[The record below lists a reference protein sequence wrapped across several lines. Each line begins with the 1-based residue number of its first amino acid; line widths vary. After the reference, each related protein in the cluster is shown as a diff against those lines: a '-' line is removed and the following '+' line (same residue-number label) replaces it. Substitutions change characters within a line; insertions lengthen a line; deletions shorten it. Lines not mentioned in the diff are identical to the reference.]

1 VSEIKL
7 VNGLREIERMLRKLM
22 AVLLFGSSIYLTG
35 CTTIDVGNVGIEV
48 SKMGPSRGVQDV
60 TIKSGLVF
68 YNPITTTIKEYPYSV
83 KRVVWTH
90 DVNEGNPR
98 DESITFTTSN
108 SAVVNCDVAS
118 SIQLAVNSAPYFTF
132 RADDFNSFVDGF
144 YRDAVRKQMNNV
156 AGKYTVEQVMGDNG
170 KMIDDVEAAVQKQMN
185 PYGITVTN
193 LSFTGACRPPDAVM
207 QSINAKLAQE
217 QRALQTQNEIAQVE
231 AEAKKRE
238 ADAQGIAQ
246 SNLIMAQ
253 ADATANKLRSE
264 SLTPAI
270 LQLEAIK
277 RWDGHL
283 SQVSG
288 GGSNLINIK

>member
-1 VSEIKL
+1 MKTVSKIFA
-7 VNGLREIERMLRKLM
+7 M
-22 AVLLFGSSIYLTG
+22 ALFVSSIYLTG
-35 CTTIDVGNVGIEV
+35 CTNIGVGNVGIQV
-48 SKMGPSRGVQDV
+48 SKVGASRGVQDV
-60 TIKSGLVF
+60 AIKTGFVG
-68 YNPITTTIKEYPYSV
+68 YNPITTEIIEYPYSMQTV
-83 KRVVWTH
+83 KWTK
-90 DVNEGNPR
+90 DANEGKPV

-118 SIQLAVNSAPYFTF
+118 SIQLDYNKAPEFYVTF
-132 RADDFNSFVDGF
+132 RADDINTFVDGF
-144 YRDAVRKQMNNV
+144 YRNVVRNEMNDV
-156 AGKYTVEQVMGDNG
+156 AGHYTVEQVMGNNG
-170 KMIDDVEAAVQKQMN
+170 PMIAEVNVAVQKKMT

-193 LSFTGACRPPDAVM
+193 LGFIGACRPPEVVM

-238 ADAQGIAQ
+238 ADSQGIAQ

-283 SQVSG
+283 SQVSS

>member
-1 VSEIKL
+1 MKTASKILAMV
-7 VNGLREIERMLRKLM
+7 
-22 AVLLFGSSIYLTG
+22 LFGSSIFLTG
-35 CTTIDVGNVGIEV
+35 CTTIGVGNVGIEV
-48 SKMGPSRGVQDV
+48 SKVGASRGVQDV
-60 TIKSGLVF
+60 AIKTGLVF
-68 YNPITTTIKEYPYSV
+68 YNPLTTEIIEYPYSM
-83 KRVVWTH
+83 KRVVWTK
-90 DVNEGNPR
+90 DVNEGKPV
-98 DESITFTTSN
+98 DQSITFTTSN

-118 SIQLAVNSAPYFTF
+118 SIQLAVNSTPQFYVTF
-132 RADDFNSFVDGF
+132 RADDFNTFVDGF
-144 YRDAVRKQMNNV
+144 YRDVVRNQMNNI

-170 KMIDDVEAAVQKQMN
+170 PMLAAVEAAVQQKMN

-193 LSFTGACRPPDAVM
+193 LGFTGACTPPAAVM
-207 QSINAKLAQE
+207 ASINAKLAQE
-217 QRALQTQNEIAQVE
+217 QRSLQTQNEIAQVE

-264 SLTPAI
+264 SLTTAI